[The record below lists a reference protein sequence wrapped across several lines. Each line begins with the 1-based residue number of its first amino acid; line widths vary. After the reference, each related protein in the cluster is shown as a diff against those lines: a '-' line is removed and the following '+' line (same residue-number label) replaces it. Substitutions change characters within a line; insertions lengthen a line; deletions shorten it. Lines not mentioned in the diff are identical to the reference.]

1 MPIFLAMTVY
11 KLFFFN
17 SVAERETGFSTFV
30 LLQNYMIFLCG
41 DDILKDENFR
51 KMIFCMFE
59 KCKKT
64 SIVCIDHTKEVIGN

>member
-11 KLFFFN
+11 KHFFFN
-17 SVAERETGFSTFV
+17 SVAETGFSTFV

-59 KCKKT
+59 KCKKA
-64 SIVCIDHTKEVIGN
+64 SIVCIVHTKEVIGN